1 MSGPRRGDPMVVR
14 EWLLYARADL
24 DAARVL
30 LTIGAPQADATAY
43 HCQQSAEKALK
54 AWIIHT
60 GKQHPLTHSIRQ
72 LLDVI
77 GRNIEWAKEITDS
90 EVLSSFVISARYPGS
105 GDPATVED
113 AADAIEIAAKVLSTV
128 ETALKNERV
137 DLT

>member
-1 MSGPRRGDPMVVR
+1 MSGPRKGDPKVVR
-14 EWLLYARADL
+14 EWIAYSRADL
-24 DAARVL
+24 HAARL
-30 LTIGAPQADATAY
+30 LVAVGPQQADPAAY
-43 HCQQSAEKALK
+43 HCQQCAEKALK

-77 GRNIEWAKEITDS
+77 GRNVAWTHEIADA

-113 AADAIEIAAKVLSTV
+113 AVEAVKIAANVLSAV
-128 ETALKNERV
+128 ETALKNERI
-137 DLT
+137 DLS